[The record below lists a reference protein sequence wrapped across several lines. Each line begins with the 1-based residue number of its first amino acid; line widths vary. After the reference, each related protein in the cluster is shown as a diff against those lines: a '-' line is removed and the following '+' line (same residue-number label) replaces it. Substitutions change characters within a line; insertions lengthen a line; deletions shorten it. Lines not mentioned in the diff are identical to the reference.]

1 TVTLCAAKLA
11 RISLSADLV
20 TVRITFR
27 NSSQGG
33 RHADGGSHPL
43 GIGQLLNNDTKASGQ
58 RCRHESDRTMGVS
71 NVVAIGRAHALH
83 KLFRSQEAPGGS
95 GSANDARHFPLAPRW
110 PFLVGIKAGCQRTAH
125 LRAHYRLS
133 RHGDEQIELRAHM
146 QGRWSRLK
154 HQALRHAFIQTMNPG
169 VTLRKRARLA
179 CIVGDEDGN
188 GGRNEGEW
196 PLSGLLLRHRE
207 WMKPR
212 LFLPARCVFVLG
224 HARNEMRLP
233 RKFKSTSVCSVQAGT
248 LHTLLS
254 IVSRSVKHGQCKG
267 HQRPVLTRFPI
278 SAETQGRWRARRAD
292 WQSILEL
299 REHHQGVS
307 GFGIESATSG
317 LPH

>member
-1 TVTLCAAKLA
+1 MPARVRSYDGRLQRGRDREGARFAQVISQPRGSRWKWVGERCTTFPACASLA
-11 RISLSADLV
+11 LPRWDQGRLSAD
-20 TVRITFR
+20 
-27 NSSQGG
+27 SPPSC
-33 RHADGGSHPL
+33 PL
-43 GIGQLLNNDTKASGQ
+43 S
-58 RCRHESDRTMGVS
+58 E
-71 NVVAIGRAHALH
+71 
-83 KLFRSQEAPGGS
+83 
-95 GSANDARHFPLAPRW
+95 
-110 PFLVGIKAGCQRTAH
+110 
-125 LRAHYRLS
+125 LS